1 MLSNPSLADVY
12 RKDIIESCHRG
23 SVIVVNHLGETVFSL
38 GDVERGIY
46 PRSSLKFFQAIPLV
60 ESGAAD
66 HFQLSDAEI
75 ALACSSH
82 NAENIHT
89 SAVQTWLNRMDLD
102 IEDLENGPDMPQ
114 YEEADALVEFV
125 DSGRAFQLAPDAF
138 AGWELMRDAA
148 GGKGVELQVVSA
160 FRSVKRQTEIVERKR
175 KKGLSDEE
183 IFKVSA
189 RPGYSEHH
197 TGKAID
203 LTTPGF
209 LALEEEFEN
218 SEAFQ
223 WLVKN
228 ANGFGFYL
236 SYPRDNR
243 YGIIYEPWH
252 WCFKGSI

>member
-1 MLSNPSLADVY
+1 MKIGFWILFFSAILSVSLYCGCDSKEEASKEV
-12 RKDIIESCHRG
+12 RSQEESPKEEASKEEVPIES
-23 SVIVVNHLGETVFSL
+23 LGKL
-38 GDVERGIY
+38 
-46 PRSSLKFFQAIPLV
+46 P
-60 ESGAAD
+60 
-66 HFQLSDAEI
+66 
-75 ALACSSH
+75 
-82 NAENIHT
+82 
-89 SAVQTWLNRMDLD
+89 
-102 IEDLENGPDMPQ
+102 MPT
-114 YEEADALVEFV
+114 YEEADSLVDFV
-125 DSGRAFQLAPDAF
+125 DNGRTFQLYPNAF
-138 AGWELMRDAA
+138 GAWVWMRDAA
-148 GGKGVELQVVSA
+148 KAEGVELQVVSA
-160 FRSVKRQTEIVERKR
+160 FRSIKRQGEIVEKKR

-209 LALEEEFEN
+209 LALEEEFER

-252 WCFKGSI
+252 WCFKGTSGSVE